1 VHYHRRTQRERTTT
15 SPQHPQYTSVC
26 LHPAPSIT
34 AKQHSNSDQPGY
46 AEFRRVAVVCASQLR
61 RGYRLCDYEMHTLQL
76 VEPPGEAAYAVLLL
90 ACALNLGEDALA
102 GLATTVRNP
111 RSSSALRKARAEGAG
126 NRLIALIVRLQVLVL
141 TSTLR
146 FPTAP
151 IPDRAR
157 HSHAA
162 ESHHTFSDPPPR
174 SSERPLKSQRLRHTP
189 GGLHLWRTLQLPD
202 GEPTL
207 LNTLQMKTSR
217 PTPPEHMASK
227 GVLTTNEEAGA
238 LLRGVRPNPNL
249 GPKLGLPQPR

>member
-1 VHYHRRTQRERTTT
+1 MHYHRRTQRERTTT

-61 RGYRLCDYEMHTLQL
+61 RGYRLCDYQMHTLQL

-162 ESHHTFSDPPPR
+162 ESHHTFSDPPPEEQR
-174 SSERPLKSQRLRHTP
+174 ATPQVSATETHAGGVAFVADASASRRRTHASQHSADEDLAA
-189 GGLHLWRTLQLPD
+189 D
-202 GEPTL
+202 
-207 LNTLQMKTSR
+207 
-217 PTPPEHMASK
+217 PP
-227 GVLTTNEEAGA
+227 
-238 LLRGVRPNPNL
+238 
-249 GPKLGLPQPR
+249 